1 MRFIKEHTSFQMC
14 KVVITIT
21 LILLLYSTTALA
33 CGEGDGTGPLPSTPL
48 LDFKPGNWTP
58 PPSFFTPAEIPGVV
72 TQPDRYENW
81 GGTPISEE
89 EMRRLDWNRELEKDI
104 LTLMEDPVIAGAT
117 TVGFVPSILG
127 GPVATKLVT
136 FLTTNIVKKTRID
149 SNPELKAAYDRI
161 MEKIGPKP
169 KSAFYNQTLMG
180 RAQGRN

>member
-1 MRFIKEHTSFQMC
+1 MRFAKERTSFQMC

-21 LILLLYSTTALA
+21 LTLLLCTATALA
-33 CGEGDGTGPLPSTPL
+33 CGDGDGDSAIPDTPL
-48 LDFKPGNWTP
+48 LEFTPGSWTP
-58 PPSFFTPAEIPGVV
+58 PPSFFTPAEIPEVV

-89 EMRRLDWNRELEKDI
+89 EMRQLDRDREFDNDI
-104 LTLMEDPVIAGAT
+104 LTLLEDPVIAGAT
-117 TVGFVPSILG
+117 VVGFVPSILG
-127 GPVATKLVT
+127 GPLTAKLVT
-136 FLTTNIVKKTRID
+136 FLTTNAVKEARID

-169 KSAFYNQTLMG
+169 KSEFYNQTLMD